1 VTVTLDEKKTVV
13 GKRDVI
19 VLKDQMHAVK
29 GNIEQAAITGSA
41 THTSSK
47 MTVIASNEA
56 IVLLVGPSFI
66 SITAEKI
73 TIQSPRVEINPG
85 GGGGGGE

>member
-1 VTVTLDEKKTVV
+1 
-13 GKRDVI
+13 
-19 VLKDQMHAVK
+19 
-29 GNIEQAAITGSA
+29 
-41 THTSSK
+41 